1 MKVPTYKKYG
11 ISKRKLDSVNS
22 RTRKVSNLLTHDIPL
37 ILGITIGI
45 ALWIFTYRKLSPSG
59 FLDSVSKVFLFST
72 IGLICVGI
80 PMLLFKAAEKLYYI
94 YLERNSAS
102 YIGVKKYED
111 DREKFDYWKIRRD
124 ENYWRLLDGLSF
136 EKEMMNVLFKLGYSA
151 KSEIKENETGKAYV
165 ITKNG
170 EDALLLCNTSK
181 AIEGYSSMETL
192 LKEQSEKFSKI
203 LLVSS
208 NPFPPGFEKRTKG
221 YQVDLISLKELV
233 EMVRT
238 IKE

>member
-11 ISKRKLDSVNS
+11 ISKRKLDSVNT

-37 ILGITIGI
+37 ILGIIFGI
-45 ALWIFTYRKLSPSG
+45 ALWIFTYKKLNPSG
-59 FLDSVSKVFLFST
+59 FLDNVSKIFLFST

-80 PMLLFKAAEKLYYI
+80 PMLLFKAAEKLYYM
-94 YLERNSAS
+94 YLERNSAA

-136 EKEMMNVLFKLGYSA
+136 EKEMLNVLTKLGFST
-151 KSEIKENETGKAYV
+151 KSEIPGSENEMAYV
-165 ITKNG
+165 ITKDG
-170 EDALLLCNTSK
+170 EDVLIICNTSK
-181 AIEGYSSMETL
+181 SPEGYSSMETI
-192 LKEQSEKFSKI
+192 LKEHGHGFSKI
-203 LLVSS
+203 MLVSS
-208 NPFPPGFEKRTKG
+208 NPFPQGFEKRTKG
-221 YQVDLISLKELV
+221 FHAELISLKELV
-233 EMVRT
+233 DMVRT